1 MWQQVYDPLHSSAL
15 SALVAAVPI
24 IFFLLGLTVLK
35 LSGIKS
41 AVISLA
47 LALVIGCAVF
57 GLPVTAGA
65 GSILYG
71 FLSGLWPIGWIVLMA
86 VWLYRISVRS
96 GGFEIVRSSI
106 SAISTDQ
113 RIQML
118 LIAFC
123 FGGFLEGAA
132 GFGIPIAICAA
143 LLVSLGFNPLKAA
156 MFALI
161 ANVSSGAYGAIG
173 IPVTTAATRGGV
185 DLHGLSTEL
194 VLVIQI
200 IAALIPVLLVAIQDG
215 LRGIREVGL
224 VALIVGLVYSGGQS
238 VLLAG
243 LGNPELVDVI
253 PPLLALVAL
262 ALIMQK
268 WQPKHIFREPTA
280 PTLEE
285 VQAEQKNKKSTSA
298 GEVIKAWSPF
308 IYLSVVILLWSTA
321 FKPLFAA
328 KGALGFSNLSFN
340 IPGLHQSIQ
349 QVAPI
354 VPAPKAFDVT
364 FTWNIIGASG
374 TAILVAAIITIL
386 TSSISWG
393 EAIEELGATWKQLQT
408 PIIMICLVMS
418 VANVMN
424 YAGMITSI
432 ALAVAAVGAIFP
444 LLSPI
449 IGWIGVFVTGSVV
462 NNNILFAGLQAT
474 TAQQIGVSQTLLVAS
489 NTAGGVMAKIVSPQS
504 IAIAAAAVNS
514 SGEESKITSMAIKYS
529 AALLVVTCVWVYVLL
544 WLIPSAFW
552 FGCPWRNP
560 RIGVRPPFPLWGWGL
575 ARVLEDYCLYT
586 GGGVGVFSD
595 ERGHIC

>member
-321 FKPLFAA
+321 MKPLFAA

-514 SGEESKITSMAIKYS
+514 AGEESKITSMAIKYS
-529 AALLVVTCVWVYVLL
+529 AILLAITCVWSYVLSL
-544 WLIPSAFW
+544 VVS
-552 FGCPWRNP
+552 
-560 RIGVRPPFPLWGWGL
+560 
-575 ARVLEDYCLYT
+575 
-586 GGGVGVFSD
+586 
-595 ERGHIC
+595 

>member
-268 WQPKHIFREPTA
+268 GQPKHIFREPTA

-321 FKPLFAA
+321 MKPLFAA

-529 AALLVVTCVWVYVLL
+529 AALLVVTCVWVYVLSL
-544 WLIPSAFW
+544 VMPS
-552 FGCPWRNP
+552 
-560 RIGVRPPFPLWGWGL
+560 
-575 ARVLEDYCLYT
+575 
-586 GGGVGVFSD
+586 
-595 ERGHIC
+595 

>member
-1 MWQQVYDPLHSSAL
+1 MSPGDSLANAQCTGKTPRKHTAHTVTRDTGKALRHTTIPPLVGWKGTQYIMWQQVYDPLNSSAL

-41 AVISLA
+41 AVISLVI
-47 LALVIGCAVF
+47 ALVIGCAIF
-57 GLPVTAGA
+57 GMPVTAGA

-71 FLSGLWPIGWIVLMA
+71 FLSGMWPIGWIVLMA

-106 SAISTDQ
+106 SSISTDQ

-173 IPVTTAATRGGV
+173 IPVTTAAIRGGV
-185 DLHGLSTEL
+185 DLHALSIEM

-200 IAALIPVLLVAIQDG
+200 MAALIPVLLVAIQDG
-215 LRGIREVGL
+215 IRGIREVGL
-224 VALIVGLVYSGGQS
+224 VALMVGLIYSGGQS
-238 VLLAG
+238 VLLAA
-243 LGNPELVDVI
+243 LGNPELVDII

-262 ALIMQK
+262 ALVMQK

-280 PTLEE
+280 PSLEE
-285 VQAEQKNKKSTSA
+285 VQAQQSVKHTG
-298 GEVIKAWSPF
+298 GEILKAWSPF
-308 IYLSVVILLWSTA
+308 VYLSVVILLWSTA
-321 FKPLFAA
+321 LKPVFAA
-328 KGALGFSNLSFN
+328 KGALGFTNISF
-340 IPGLHQSIQ
+340 PLPWLHQSISQ
-349 QVAPI
+349 AAPI
-354 VPAPKAFDVT
+354 VATPKPIDVT
-364 FTWNIIGASG
+364 YTWNIVGASG
-374 TAILVAAIITIL
+374 TAILVATIITIL

-393 EAIEELGATWKQLQT
+393 EAIEELGGTWKQLQT
-408 PIIMICLVMS
+408 PILMICLVMS

-514 SGEESKITSMAIKYS
+514 AGEESKITSMAIKYS
-529 AALLVVTCVWVYVLL
+529 AALLAITCVWVYVLSL
-544 WLIPSAFW
+544 A
-552 FGCPWRNP
+552 
-560 RIGVRPPFPLWGWGL
+560 GL
-575 ARVLEDYCLYT
+575 
-586 GGGVGVFSD
+586 
-595 ERGHIC
+595 

>member
-1 MWQQVYDPLHSSAL
+1 MSPGDSLANAQCTGKTPRKHTAHTVTRDTGKALWHTTIPPLVGWKGTQYIMWQQVYDPLNSSAL

-41 AVISLA
+41 AVISLVI
-47 LALVIGCAVF
+47 ALVIGCAIF
-57 GLPVTAGA
+57 GMPVTAGA

-71 FLSGLWPIGWIVLMA
+71 FLSGMWPIGWIVLMA

-106 SAISTDQ
+106 SSISTDQ

-173 IPVTTAATRGGV
+173 IPVTTAAIRGGV
-185 DLHGLSTEL
+185 DLHALSIEM

-200 IAALIPVLLVAIQDG
+200 MAALIPVLLVAIQDG
-215 LRGIREVGL
+215 IRGIREVGL
-224 VALIVGLVYSGGQS
+224 VALMVGLIYSGGQS
-238 VLLAG
+238 VLLAA
-243 LGNPELVDVI
+243 LGNPELVDII

-262 ALIMQK
+262 ALVMQK

-280 PTLEE
+280 PSLEE
-285 VQAEQKNKKSTSA
+285 VQAQQSVKHTGSE
-298 GEVIKAWSPF
+298 ILKAWSPF
-308 IYLSVVILLWSTA
+308 VYLSVVILLWSTA
-321 FKPLFAA
+321 LKPVFAA
-328 KGALGFSNLSFN
+328 KGALGFTN
-340 IPGLHQSIQ
+340 ITFSLPWLHQSISQ
-349 QVAPI
+349 AAPI
-354 VPAPKAFDVT
+354 VATPKPIDVNY
-364 FTWNIIGASG
+364 TWNIVGASG
-374 TAILVAAIITIL
+374 TAILVATIITIL
-386 TSSISWG
+386 TSKISWG

-408 PIIMICLVMS
+408 PILMICLVMS

-529 AALLVVTCVWVYVLL
+529 AALLAITCVWVYVLSL
-544 WLIPSAFW
+544 
-552 FGCPWRNP
+552 
-560 RIGVRPPFPLWGWGL
+560 
-575 ARVLEDYCLYT
+575 
-586 GGGVGVFSD
+586 VG
-595 ERGHIC
+595 I

>member
-321 FKPLFAA
+321 MKPLFAA

-474 TAQQIGVSQTLLVAS
+474 TAQQIGVSQTLLIAS

-529 AALLVVTCVWVYVLL
+529 AALLVVTCVWVYVLSL
-544 WLIPSAFW
+544 VMPS
-552 FGCPWRNP
+552 
-560 RIGVRPPFPLWGWGL
+560 
-575 ARVLEDYCLYT
+575 
-586 GGGVGVFSD
+586 
-595 ERGHIC
+595 

>member
-253 PPLLALVAL
+253 PPLLSLVAL

-321 FKPLFAA
+321 MKPLFAA

-529 AALLVVTCVWVYVLL
+529 AALLVVTCVWVYVLSL
-544 WLIPSAFW
+544 VMPS
-552 FGCPWRNP
+552 
-560 RIGVRPPFPLWGWGL
+560 
-575 ARVLEDYCLYT
+575 
-586 GGGVGVFSD
+586 
-595 ERGHIC
+595 

>member
-1 MWQQVYDPLHSSAL
+1 MSPGDSLANAQCTGKTPRKHTAHTVTRDTGKALRHTTIPPLVGWKGTQYIMWQQVYDPLNSSAL

-47 LALVIGCAVF
+47 IALVIGCGVF
-57 GLPVTAGA
+57 GMPVTAGA
-65 GSILYG
+65 GSILHG
-71 FLSGLWPIGWIVLMA
+71 FLAGMWPIGWIVLMA

-106 SAISTDQ
+106 SSISTDQ

-173 IPVTTAATRGGV
+173 IPVTTAAIRGGV
-185 DLHGLSTEL
+185 DLHALSIEM

-200 IAALIPVLLVAIQDG
+200 MAALIPVLLVAIQDG
-215 LRGIREVGL
+215 IRGIREVGL
-224 VALIVGLVYSGGQS
+224 VALMVGLIYSGGQS
-238 VLLAG
+238 VLLAA
-243 LGNPELVDVI
+243 LGNPELVDII

-262 ALIMQK
+262 ALVMQK

-280 PTLEE
+280 PSLEE
-285 VQAEQKNKKSTSA
+285 VQAQQSVKHTGSE
-298 GEVIKAWSPF
+298 ILKAWSPF
-308 IYLSVVILLWSTA
+308 VYLSVVILLWSTA
-321 FKPLFAA
+321 LKPVFAA
-328 KGALGFSNLSFN
+328 KGALGFTN
-340 IPGLHQSIQ
+340 ITFSLPWLHQSISQ
-349 QVAPI
+349 AAPI
-354 VPAPKAFDVT
+354 VATPKPIDVNY
-364 FTWNIIGASG
+364 TWNIVGASG
-374 TAILVAAIITIL
+374 TAILVATIITIL
-386 TSSISWG
+386 TSKISWG

-408 PIIMICLVMS
+408 PILMICLVMS

-474 TAQQIGVSQTLLVAS
+474 TAQQIGVSPTLLVAS

-514 SGEESKITSMAIKYS
+514 AGEESKITSMAIKYS
-529 AALLVVTCVWVYVLL
+529 AALLAITCVWVYVLSL
-544 WLIPSAFW
+544 
-552 FGCPWRNP
+552 
-560 RIGVRPPFPLWGWGL
+560 VGL
-575 ARVLEDYCLYT
+575 
-586 GGGVGVFSD
+586 
-595 ERGHIC
+595 

>member
-47 LALVIGCAVF
+47 LALVIGCAIF
-57 GLPVTAGA
+57 GMPITAGA

-71 FLSGLWPIGWIVLMA
+71 FLSGMWPIGWIVLMA

-106 SAISTDQ
+106 SSISTDQ

-185 DLHGLSTEL
+185 DLHALSIEM

-200 IAALIPVLLVAIQDG
+200 MAALIPVLLVAIQDG

-224 VALIVGLVYSGGQS
+224 VALIVGLIYSGGQS

-243 LGNPELVDVI
+243 LGNPELVDII
-253 PPLLALVAL
+253 PPLLALIAL

-321 FKPLFAA
+321 MKPLFA
-328 KGALGFSNLSFN
+328 KGGLLAFSNITF
-340 IPGLHQSIQ
+340 PVPWLHQTIQ
-349 QVAPI
+349 QTAPI
-354 VPAPKAFDVT
+354 VATPKAIDVT
-364 FTWNIIGASG
+364 YTWNIIGASG

-529 AALLVVTCVWVYVLL
+529 AILLAITCVWVYVLSL
-544 WLIPSAFW
+544 VMPS
-552 FGCPWRNP
+552 
-560 RIGVRPPFPLWGWGL
+560 
-575 ARVLEDYCLYT
+575 
-586 GGGVGVFSD
+586 
-595 ERGHIC
+595 

>member
-1 MWQQVYDPLHSSAL
+1 MHTAHTPPHASLGRFCGTTQSRPWARKGTQYIMWQQVYDPLNSSAL

-41 AVISLA
+41 AVISLVI
-47 LALVIGCAVF
+47 ALVIGCAIF
-57 GLPVTAGA
+57 GMPITAGA

-71 FLSGLWPIGWIVLMA
+71 FLSGMWPIGWIVLMA

-106 SAISTDQ
+106 SSISTDQ

-185 DLHGLSTEL
+185 DLHALSIEM

-200 IAALIPVLLVAIQDG
+200 MAALIPVLLVAIQDG

-224 VALIVGLVYSGGQS
+224 VALIVGLIYSGGQS

-243 LGNPELVDVI
+243 LGNPELVDII
-253 PPLLALVAL
+253 PPLLALIAL

-268 WQPKHIFREPTA
+268 WQPKNIFREPTA
-280 PTLEE
+280 PSLEE
-285 VQAEQKNKKSTSA
+285 VEAQQSVKHTG
-298 GEVIKAWSPF
+298 GEILKAWSPF
-308 IYLSVVILLWSTA
+308 VYLSVVILLWSTA
-321 FKPLFAA
+321 MKPLFA
-328 KGALGFSNLSFN
+328 KGGLLAFSNITF
-340 IPGLHQSIQ
+340 PVPWLHQTIQ
-349 QVAPI
+349 QTAPI
-354 VPAPKAFDVT
+354 VATPKAIDVT
-364 FTWNIIGASG
+364 YTWNIIGASG
-374 TAILVAAIITIL
+374 TAILVATIITIL

-393 EAIEELGATWKQLQT
+393 EAIEELGGTWKQLQT
-408 PIIMICLVMS
+408 PILMICLVMS

-529 AALLVVTCVWVYVLL
+529 AALLAITCVWVYVLSL
-544 WLIPSAFW
+544 
-552 FGCPWRNP
+552 
-560 RIGVRPPFPLWGWGL
+560 VGL
-575 ARVLEDYCLYT
+575 
-586 GGGVGVFSD
+586 
-595 ERGHIC
+595 

>member
-321 FKPLFAA
+321 MKPLFAA

-393 EAIEELGATWKQLQT
+393 EAIEELGGTWKQLQT
-408 PIIMICLVMS
+408 PILMICLVMS

-529 AALLVVTCVWVYVLL
+529 AALLVVTCVWVYVLSL
-544 WLIPSAFW
+544 VMPS
-552 FGCPWRNP
+552 
-560 RIGVRPPFPLWGWGL
+560 
-575 ARVLEDYCLYT
+575 
-586 GGGVGVFSD
+586 
-595 ERGHIC
+595 